1 MFKEECSCYNP
12 MYLIH
17 PVGVKNPQSTKLT
30 SSSLLSDRPLV
41 PLELELGDTLVLGLA
56 IDNTLGHRPLPA
68 TTLHTDTVDNIS
80 LKMNYHNTTS
90 DKIRTYIL
98 KLQL

>member
-1 MFKEECSCYNP
+1 
-12 MYLIH
+12 
-17 PVGVKNPQSTKLT
+17 
-30 SSSLLSDRPLV
+30 
-41 PLELELGDTLVLGLA
+41 VLGLA

-80 LKMNYHNTTS
+80 LKMNYHNTMS